1 MNFYADIFLPYL
13 VPAIGTALSGLLAWA
28 ITALIGFINSKV
40 KNKELASLLE
50 TIVVIS
56 TNAVKATYQSFVE
69 SIKGTTEWNAETQEK
84 ARQMTLE
91 TIKSELSVEAIAY
104 IQEKHGDIDKYLLN
118 LAESI
123 LYDLKNK
130 PKTNV

>member
-50 TIVVIS
+50 TIVVIA

-69 SIKGTTEWNAETQEK
+69 SIKGTTAWNEETQEK
-84 ARQMTLE
+84 ARQMTLN

-130 PKTNV
+130 PKNV

>member
-50 TIVVIS
+50 TIVIIS

-69 SIKGTTEWNAETQEK
+69 SVKGTTEWNEETKEK
-84 ARQMTLE
+84 ARQMTLN
-91 TIKSELSVEAIAY
+91 TIKSELSVKAIAY

-130 PKTNV
+130 PTTSV